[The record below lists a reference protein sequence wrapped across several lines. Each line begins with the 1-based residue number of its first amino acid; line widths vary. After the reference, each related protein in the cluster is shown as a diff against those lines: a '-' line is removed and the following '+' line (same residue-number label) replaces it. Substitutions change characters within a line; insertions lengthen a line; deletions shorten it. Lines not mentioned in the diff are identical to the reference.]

1 MGKVKKKQVTTVV
14 YLLLL
19 LLQPLWLWLIP
30 KPVGYESIWLAAFL
44 TLPLLIP
51 LKGILAGSLR
61 KGIIGAYLSL
71 PHLMFAISEAWARPA
86 GRWLAVFQLVLL
98 ISYWLLLISRGRQRK
113 AQLSSQPEHQ

>member
-1 MGKVKKKQVTTVV
+1 MKKKHLCTAI

-30 KPVGYESIWLAAFL
+30 QPVGYQSAWLAAAL

-51 LKGILAGSLR
+51 LRGIIAGSLR
-61 KGIIGAYLSL
+61 KGIIGAYLTL

-86 GRWLAVFQLVLL
+86 SRWLAVFQLLL
-98 ISYWLLLISRGRQRK
+98 IICYWLLLISRGRQRK
-113 AQLSSQPEHQ
+113 AQQH